1 MNESPTNKGQSGAP
15 AAKPGSATPSGA
27 GPPAARGEPRGE
39 ARGARK
45 MPPVEQLR
53 GRQLGRILIK
63 MGKLRRQ
70 EVQQALDIQKERRG
84 PLGKILVELG
94 HINEEDLQVALAAQC
109 GMEMVD
115 LAKLDAS
122 PEAIAMLTA
131 QMANTYQVVPFE
143 YNKERHEL
151 SVALGSPDN
160 FLATDDLKTLLGCN
174 IKAFLCGQKQLQTA
188 LERFYPEGEQ
198 ESITGLINEL
208 SDDADL
214 AAFQDRGDSIDL
226 AELKEMA
233 ELNPVKKLL
242 NLVLLQAIKDKASDI
257 HFEPFETDFK
267 IRYRVD
273 GALYEMSPPP
283 RRLALPIISRIKV
296 MSGLNIA
303 ERRVPQDGRIALT
316 VAGHQVDL
324 RVSCLPTAHGE
335 SVVLR
340 VLDRSAVSL
349 DLENVGLPEDVYEI
363 LTMDIEKP
371 NGIIVVTGPTGSG
384 KTTTL
389 YSCLRRINT
398 IDTKLLTAEEPV
410 EYDMDGIVQVQ
421 INPSAGNTFIRVL
434 RAFLRQDPDII
445 MIGEIRDL
453 ETAEIAVQAS
463 LTGHLVFSTL
473 HTNDAAGAVTR
484 LVDMNVAPY
493 LIASTLQAVLAQRL
507 VRTICLNCK
516 EAYVADDETLE
527 RLNLKRADVGD
538 RSFYY
543 GRGCSKCNGTG
554 YKGRKGVFEY
564 LRVSDPIRD
573 LINERRPTLFIRERA
588 RELGMRTMREDAIRN
603 VLDGYTTVDE
613 ILRYT

>member
-1 MNESPTNKGQSGAP
+1 MAEETLAP
-15 AAKPGSATPSGA
+15 VTPAYDPLLDLVVSNGIIDQ
-27 GPPAARGEPRGE
+27 
-39 ARGARK
+39 
-45 MPPVEQLR
+45 EQADELR
-53 GRQLGRILIK
+53 GDQANTGRPIRQLLVDNGFVSEDDLLG
-63 MGKLRRQ
+63 MMAAYQGCDVVDLS
-70 EVQQALDIQKERRG
+70 VMALDSEVIQSI
-84 PLGKILVELG
+84 P
-94 HINEEDLQVALAAQC
+94 A
-109 GMEMVD
+109 
-115 LAKLDAS
+115 
-122 PEAIAMLTA
+122 
-131 QMANTYQVVPFE
+131 
-143 YNKERHEL
+143 
-151 SVALGSPDN
+151 SVARMYSVLPIYATAGTVT
-160 FLATDDLKTLLGCN
+160 LATSNLVDPHVMDELMFVLTKDVQF
-174 IKAFLCGQKQLQTA
+174 AMARQK
-188 LERFYPEGEQ
+188 
-198 ESITGLINEL
+198 
-208 SDDADL
+208 DVADL
-214 AAFQDRGDSIDL
+214 VKEHYGDESASVSDMLNSLESDLTLDTSLDVDETDDKSLESAAS
-226 AELKEMA
+226 AA
-233 ELNPVKKLL
+233 PVVRFV
-242 NLVLLQAIKDKASDI
+242 NLVLYQAVTDRASDI

-303 ERRVPQDGRIALT
+303 ERRIPQDGRIALT

-349 DLENVGLPEDVYEI
+349 DIENIGLPEDIYEV

-389 YSCLRRINT
+389 YSCLRRINSVES
-398 IDTKLLTAEEPV
+398 KLLTAEEPV

-421 INPSAGNTFIRVL
+421 INPSAGNTFIKVL

-484 LVDMNVAPY
+484 LIDMDVAPY
-493 LIASTLQAVLAQRL
+493 LIASTLEAVLAQRL

-516 EAYVADDETLE
+516 EGYVPDDETLD
-527 RLNLKRADVGD
+527 RMALKRQDVGD

>member
-1 MNESPTNKGQSGAP
+1 MAETLAMIAP
-15 AAKPGSATPSGA
+15 AYDPLLDLVVSNGIIDQQQADEMKDEHKNTGQPIRKLLIDNGFVSEDDLLGMMAAYQGCEMIDLGVMSLDTDVIQSIPASVARMYNVLPVYATAGTITLATSDLIDPHVMDELMFVLTRDVQFVMAREKDVRERVVEYYGDESATVSDMLNSL
-27 GPPAARGEPRGE
+27 ESD
-39 ARGARK
+39 
-45 MPPVEQLR
+45 L
-53 GRQLGRILIK
+53 
-63 MGKLRRQ
+63 
-70 EVQQALDIQKERRG
+70 ALDT
-84 PLGKILVELG
+84 
-94 HINEEDLQVALAAQC
+94 
-109 GMEMVD
+109 
-115 LAKLDAS
+115 S
-122 PEAIAMLTA
+122 
-131 QMANTYQVVPFE
+131 
-143 YNKERHEL
+143 L
-151 SVALGSPDN
+151 SVDEA
-160 FLATDDLKTLLGCN
+160 DDK
-174 IKAFLCGQKQLQTA
+174 A
-188 LERFYPEGEQ
+188 LESAASAAPVIRF
-198 ESITGLINEL
+198 
-208 SDDADL
+208 
-214 AAFQDRGDSIDL
+214 
-226 AELKEMA
+226 
-233 ELNPVKKLL
+233 V
-242 NLVLLQAIKDKASDI
+242 NLVLYQAVTDRASDI

-303 ERRVPQDGRIALT
+303 ERRVPQDGRISLT
-316 VAGHQVDL
+316 VAGHSVDL

-340 VLDRSAVSL
+340 VLDRSVVSL
-349 DLENVGLPEDVYEI
+349 DLENVGLPEDIFEEI
-363 LTMDIEKP
+363 TMDIEKP
-371 NGIIVVTGPTGSG
+371 NGIIIVTGPTGSG

-398 IDTKLLTAEEPV
+398 IDQKLLTAEEPV

-421 INPSAGNTFIRVL
+421 INPGVGNTFPKVL
-434 RAFLRQDPDII
+434 RAFLRQDPDIM

-473 HTNDAAGAVTR
+473 HTNDASGAVTR

-493 LIASTLQAVLAQRL
+493 LIASTLEAVLGQRL

-516 EAYVADDETLE
+516 EPYMPDDDTIS
-527 RLNLKRADVGD
+527 RLDLKRAAVGD
-538 RSFYY
+538 RQFYY

-564 LRVSDPIRD
+564 LRVTDPIRN

-588 RELGMRTMREDAIRN
+588 RELGMRTIREDAIRN

-613 ILRYT
+613 VLRYT